1 MGPSHFYTRAW
12 FVGGAKKG
20 APGKDKPG
28 SAKAK
33 PKEKVWTAE
42 DEAARKIQ
50 TMGRGYIARKQLKI
64 LKQKK
69 QEYEELMDKL
79 EKEVRWSINFNS
91 IASYFN
97 KKS

>member
-1 MGPSHFYTRAW
+1 MTI
-12 FVGGAKKG
+12 VGGAKKG
-20 APGKDKPG
+20 APSKDKPG

-33 PKEKVWTAE
+33 PKEKVWTKE

-79 EKEVRWSINFNS
+79 EKEVRSQYIQL
-91 IASYFN
+91 N
-97 KKS
+97 KEF